1 MLVISQTTIAH
12 ILRIFFVLF
21 STVLIQSVGK
31 SLTFRGAA
39 FEASELLK
47 THRCKDPIC
56 DTHLWKVKHEL
67 DMARMKMK
75 SLEAQLQAKGIQSPL
90 LKNSFESGI
99 DSKNSC
105 SSGDLDQN
113 QTLLSE
119 SSIQRNSG
127 SNLPFQGH
135 NELIRYKKVSKY
147 LYINLTIKNL

>member
-1 MLVISQTTIAH
+1 
-12 ILRIFFVLF
+12 
-21 STVLIQSVGK
+21 
-31 SLTFRGAA
+31 
-39 FEASELLK
+39 
-47 THRCKDPIC
+47 
-56 DTHLWKVKHEL
+56 
-67 DMARMKMK
+67 MKMK

-135 NELIRYKKVSKY
+135 NELIRYKKVSKNRN
-147 LYINLTIKNL
+147 INLTKLKIYEHEYLIIYKE